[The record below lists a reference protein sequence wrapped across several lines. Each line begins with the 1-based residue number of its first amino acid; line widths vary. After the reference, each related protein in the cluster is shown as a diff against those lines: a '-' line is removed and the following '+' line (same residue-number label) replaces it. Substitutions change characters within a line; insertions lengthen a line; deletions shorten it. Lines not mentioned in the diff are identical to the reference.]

1 MAGHHAIEATPVNRP
16 HGRYTQDVLYAATRP
31 GGGLSGTGITMVW
44 LLRALLT
51 VTLAWPVLGHT
62 AFAEDSEPDVTDEDI
77 EEIDAAA
84 ADQSAASPYEIAR
97 EKGVKAWTTPPG
109 AKATPEEIDDHVLYV
124 LGNVT
129 NTMFHEFAHGLVSEL
144 ELPVLGKEEDAVDAF
159 ANVVMVNH
167 DDDPALDAMM
177 VAVADDYFTAG
188 QYEDGNS
195 ADMQMDEHSMSAQ
208 RAFSVI
214 CILVG
219 ADPEKFK
226 QAADNAGMSP
236 ERQASCSAD
245 YEQAAGAWDKMLSD
259 HYVKDGEKSTSK
271 ITVVYGKP
279 AKGQEAIAKLV
290 KESGIV
296 EAVSEQMIGLIKF
309 PNPIKVKVEA
319 CDDDNAFWSPEDRS
333 VTLCYELAQGY
344 LNNSLGIE
352 PDDSG
357 EE

>member
-1 MAGHHAIEATPVNRP
+1 
-16 HGRYTQDVLYAATRP
+16 
-31 GGGLSGTGITMVW
+31 MVW

-51 VTLAWPVLGHT
+51 AALAVPLMGHT
-62 AFAEDSEPDVTDEDI
+62 ARAQEPEITDEDI
-77 EEIDAAA
+77 AEIDAA
-84 ADQSAASPYEIAR
+84 SAAAAGSPYQIAR
-97 EKGVKAWTTPPG
+97 EKGVKAWTTPQGMDVPAEDVDG
-109 AKATPEEIDDHVLYV
+109 HVLYI

-129 NTMFHEFAHGLVSEL
+129 STMFHELAHGLVSEL
-144 ELPVLGKEEDAVDAF
+144 QLPVLGKEEDAVDAF

-177 VAVADDYFTAG
+177 VAVADDYFAAG

-208 RAFSVI
+208 RAFAVI

-219 ADPEKFK
+219 AEPEKFK

-236 ERQASCSAD
+236 ERQESCAGD
-245 YEQAAGAWDKMLSD
+245 YEQAANAWDKMLAPY
-259 HYVKDGEKSTSK
+259 YVKDGETPTSK
-271 ITVVYGKP
+271 ITVTYGKP
-279 AKGQEAIAKLV
+279 AKGQEVVAKLV

-296 EAVSEQMIGLIKF
+296 EAVAKQMIGLIKF

-319 CDDDNAFWSPEDRS
+319 CNEDNAFWDPEARS

-352 PDDSG
+352 PSDDET